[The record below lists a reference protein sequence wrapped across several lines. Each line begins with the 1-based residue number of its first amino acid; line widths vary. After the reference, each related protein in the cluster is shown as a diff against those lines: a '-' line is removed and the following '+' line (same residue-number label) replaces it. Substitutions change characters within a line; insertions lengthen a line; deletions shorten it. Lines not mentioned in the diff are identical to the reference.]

1 MRLRVYRNGRDF
13 VLSRDGVL
21 WEGSEGQIRGDG
33 YSRGDGWRELV
44 VLACTDADAQ
54 RLATAIGEV
63 WGGAPARDDPA
74 TVDFARDVLGQFAAG
89 TEDDDA

>member
-13 VLSRDGVL
+13 ALSRDGVL

-44 VLACTDADAQ
+44 VLDPDADAQ
-54 RLATAIGEV
+54 RLAVAMGDYVEV
-63 WGGAPARDDPA
+63 AEALLRQL
-74 TVDFARDVLGQFAAG
+74 VAG
-89 TEDDDA
+89 TEGER